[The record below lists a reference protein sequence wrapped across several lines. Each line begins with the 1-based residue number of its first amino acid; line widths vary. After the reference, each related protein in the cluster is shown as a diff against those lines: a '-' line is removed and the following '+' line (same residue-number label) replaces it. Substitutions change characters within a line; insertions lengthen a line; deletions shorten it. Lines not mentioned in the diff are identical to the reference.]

1 MRKFLEEKMGQ
12 KDLNHTTKTPNRRSN
27 WMQNEQVPVRQLN
40 QKRTNRFDQLIAQG
54 QTEAEALARAL
65 EIIPKSR

>member
-1 MRKFLEEKMGQ
+1 MCKGDIKMPKRSKSHYQ
-12 KDLNHTTKTPNRRSN
+12 DPNRRSN